1 MQRSLA
7 ALLGLALVVAACT
20 TSPPDATPS
29 PTPSPSPTTSPTTPD
44 LEATSPTAHVPG
56 RVAVVIAPE
65 PPLAAAAAEIGV
77 RGAVSRLL
85 GDVELRVATA
95 DSDMFVQDLAG
106 FFTTEGYD
114 LVCVVGPG
122 AQAAVREVASTS
134 PSTRFCAAPA
144 SPEGMPDNVLPID
157 LRVEE
162 LGYLAGVALAAD
174 GVSDPVGL
182 LTADT
187 TWGAQRLEAG
197 LEAGLSAGGVEAPTV
212 RAAGPI
218 RDGEAMVEQATA
230 LLEEGFEGM
239 LSFAGSLDA
248 TVVSVVEEVPITV
261 PDPSPSPTDDSTD
274 ETTGAPP
281 TETPTTEP
289 TEAPPSFAG
298 LVAGPEARPTEDGA
312 PTSEQLLAIL
322 ELHLEEAVAL
332 AVSRHVD
339 GWDTAPA
346 SVGIA
351 DGAFRVNAGDGS
363 RGRAVADVLAG
374 AQEDLRAG
382 EVDIPLE

>member
-7 ALLGLALVVAACT
+7 ALAGLVILVAACT
-20 TSPPDATPS
+20 TTPPDASPS
-29 PTPSPSPTTSPTTPD
+29 PTPTPASSSTAPDLDPTTP
-44 LEATSPTAHVPG
+44 APG

-95 DSDMFVQDLAG
+95 ESATFVADLAG
-106 FFTTEGYD
+106 FFTSEGYD
-114 LVCVVGPG
+114 LVCVVGAG
-122 AQAAVREVASTS
+122 AEVAVREVASTS

-144 SPEGMPDNVLPID
+144 SAEGMPDNVLPID

-162 LGYLAGVALAAD
+162 LGYLAGVALAED
-174 GVSDPVGL
+174 GMSGPAGL
-182 LTADT
+182 LTSRV
-187 TWGAQRLEAG
+187 TWSPDRLEAG
-197 LEAGLSAGGVEAPTV
+197 LVAGLAAGGVESPNV
-212 RAAGPI
+212 RIVGPI
-218 RDGEAMVEQATA
+218 GDDEAMVDQVTA
-230 LLEEGFEGM
+230 LLEEGFEGI
-239 LSFAGSLDA
+239 LSLTGSLDA
-248 TVVSVVEEVPITV
+248 TVVTVVDEVPVVV
-261 PDPSPSPTDDSTD
+261 PAASPSPT
-274 ETTGAPP
+274 EGATGAGGTEPPSPQP
-281 TETPTTEP
+281 TESE
-289 TEAPPSFAG
+289 PSFAG

-339 GWDTAPA
+339 GWDTTPA

-351 DGAFRVNAGDGS
+351 DDAFRVDVGDGS
-363 RGRAVADVLAG
+363 RGRAVADALAG
-374 AQEDLRAG
+374 ALEALRAG
-382 EVDIPLE
+382 ELDIPIE